1 MADAIQKVKRLSLA
15 VEAAQ
20 ILRMYLID
28 GKLAPGTRLIE
39 GDLALD
45 LGVSRGTVREA
56 MRILEGEGLIE
67 LLPGHG
73 TRVARLSEQD
83 ISEVYSLRSL
93 LEQEAVR
100 RLAAGATLDDIAAL
114 DGALAT
120 MFEVADRGD
129 AQALIDSDMQ
139 FHELL
144 WELAGHRRLAQVL
157 EGLLSQI
164 RVYLAIN
171 THAYDDLSAGV
182 ADHQGI
188 LDAIR
193 AGAGDLAATRMAAHL
208 ADASDVVVDYARQ
221 TSAGEGAAR

>member
-1 MADAIQKVKRLSLA
+1 MPDTIQKVKRLSLA

-20 ILRMYLID
+20 SLRAYLID

-39 GDLALD
+39 GDLALE

-56 MRILEGEGLIE
+56 MRILEGEGLIQ

-73 TRVARLSEQD
+73 TRVAPLSEQD
-83 ISEVYSLRSL
+83 IGEVYSLRSL

-100 RLAAGATLDDIAAL
+100 RVAAGATRDDIAELEHAL
-114 DGALAT
+114 TD
-120 MFEVADRGD
+120 MFVVASSGD
-129 AQALIDSDMQ
+129 AQALIDRDLH

-144 WELAGHRRLAQVL
+144 WKKAGHRRLEQMLKDLMSQV
-157 EGLLSQI
+157 

-171 THAYDDLSAGV
+171 TRAYSDLSAGV

-193 AGAGDLAATRMAAHL
+193 TGSGELAAARMAAHL
-208 ADASDVVVDYARQ
+208 RDASEVVTDFARHIG
-221 TSAGEGAAR
+221 TD